1 MPLVIPPD
9 FAVVFE
15 AYLYC
20 RVPAAVRFVQ
30 LSVLNGRL
38 RRVKRY
44 LFDLLH
50 LRVNTGDALTQKVL
64 RNGWAAGASPFW
76 FTGWCDMPRVRIWR
90 HIEMVQ
96 QILSKLKIFCKFLL
110 RCAAA
115 EALVNMNIPG

>member
-1 MPLVIPPD
+1 MSRMWFCLDLYQLTANMPCAPCNIRTRGLTPRERFILRYTHRYRMPLVIPPD

-30 LSVLNGRL
+30 LSVLIGRL

-64 RNGWAAGASPFW
+64 RNG
-76 FTGWCDMPRVRIWR
+76 
-90 HIEMVQ
+90 
-96 QILSKLKIFCKFLL
+96 
-110 RCAAA
+110 
-115 EALVNMNIPG
+115 